1 MIKGFSLR
9 QIATWARIGVIVL
22 ALICN
27 ATLIAVLAWGNF
39 DIGTLRVIAI
49 GTDLWVGFTFIA
61 LVYFVV
67 GRIIVVVELVERA
80 NQIMRNAASG
90 DFTARILRI
99 NRSDEIGD
107 LLRSTNRVLDLVEMF
122 AKETGAAM
130 QMAGEGKYYRRIPLD
145 GLTGDYREFSRR
157 INTVLNAMAANA
169 QETIKFEE
177 DIHNMVSQV
186 ASATQG
192 IHKTSVVM
200 TERSNVA
207 GGRTLDASI
216 AAVAAAEQVES
227 VASSTTQMAASVNE
241 IAQQVSRSTEISR
254 QAVTEVEATEQRMT
268 ALSDAVG
275 EIGAIVNLI
284 QDIASQTNLLALNA
298 TIEAARA
305 GEAGKGFAVV
315 ANEVKALAN
324 QTARATDDISHH
336 IAEVQQAAQ
345 GTTESIAT
353 IVQTIERIND
363 VASAIA
369 GAVQEQEAVT
379 QSIAQNI
386 EGVVGE
392 TDHVSRNIADLA
404 SSSAESSAGTIR
416 VLWGARRL
424 SSVVEKLDA
433 RVNQYVN
440 VLR

>member
-1 MIKGFSLR
+1 MIKGTSLR
-9 QIATWARIGVIVL
+9 QTASWARFGAIVS

-27 ATLIAVLAWGNF
+27 TILAGMLAWGDF
-39 DIGTLRVIAI
+39 DIHTLRIIAI
-49 GTDLWVGFTFIA
+49 GTDLWVGLAFIA
-61 LVYFVV
+61 MVYFLV
-67 GRIIVVVELVERA
+67 GRVMVVVDLVERA
-80 NQIMRNAASG
+80 NQVMRNAANG

-99 NRSDEIGD
+99 NRQDEIGD

-130 QMAGEGKYYRRIPLD
+130 QMAGEGKYFRLIPLD
-145 GLTGDYREFSRR
+145 GLAGDYREFSRR
-157 INTVLNAMAANA
+157 INGILKTMAANA
-169 QETIKFEE
+169 QETVKFEN
-177 DIHNMVSQV
+177 DIHAMVNQV
-186 ASATQG
+186 STSTQG

-207 GGRTLDASI
+207 GGRTLEASI
-216 AAVAAAEQVES
+216 AAMAATERVES
-227 VASSTTQMAASVNE
+227 VAASTSQLASSVNE
-241 IAQQVSRSTEISR
+241 IAQQVSRSAEISR

-268 ALSDAVG
+268 ALSEAVG

-324 QTARATDDISHH
+324 QTARATDDISRH
-336 IAEVQQAAQ
+336 IDDVQQAAK
-345 GTTESIAT
+345 GTTESITT
-353 IVQTIERIND
+353 IVETIERIND
-363 VASAIA
+363 VAAAIA

-379 QSIAQNI
+379 QNIAENI
-386 EGVVGE
+386 QGVVSE
-392 TDHVSRNIADLA
+392 TDQVSRNIAELA

-424 SSVVEKLDA
+424 STVVEKLDA
-433 RVNQYVN
+433 RVNEYVN